1 MCQVGLFGKNLI
13 VNAVYYAITVVAL
26 PAAILFLDDDR
37 FARLTV
43 PGAIAIAAGAAL
55 QLWCI
60 VLFHR
65 RGHGTPT
72 PALPPRTLVTSGPYR
87 VIRSPINTGEV
98 LLFFGMAA
106 WFGSLGLALYAAAA
120 WIAFHI
126 FITRYEEPHLART
139 FGAEYEDYRR
149 RTGRWFL

>member
-1 MCQVGLFGKNLI
+1 MDLLGKNLLI
-13 VNAVYYAITVVAL
+13 NAVYYAITVVAL
-26 PAAILFLDDDR
+26 PGAILFVDNTRYPSPALR
-37 FARLTV
+37 V
-43 PGAIAIAAGAAL
+43 IGAIAIVAGAAL
-55 QLWCI
+55 QMWCI

-87 VIRSPINTGEV
+87 VIRSPMNAGEV
-98 LLFFGMAA
+98 LLFIGMAA
-106 WFGSLGLALYAAAA
+106 WFGSLGLALYAAAS

-126 FITRYEEPHLART
+126 FIIRYEEPHLART

-149 RTGRWFL
+149 RTGRWLP